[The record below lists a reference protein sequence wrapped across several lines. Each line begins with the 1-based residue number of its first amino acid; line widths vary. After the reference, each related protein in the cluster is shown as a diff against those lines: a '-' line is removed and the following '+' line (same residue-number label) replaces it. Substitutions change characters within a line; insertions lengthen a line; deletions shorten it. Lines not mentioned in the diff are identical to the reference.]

1 MEETQFDILLRNA
14 AQQTTR
20 RGALATLVG
29 GALLLNSRG
38 EVGATDKAK
47 RRRKRKQK
55 RTQQQKRNFPFNG
68 VMVTVFNY
76 AHAMNY
82 SAGTSGTVTSCC
94 KYLRDARLEYI
105 GNTTVISNPL
115 ESAWFWLDDGKYW
128 FEFTDP
134 VVGEPFVRIAVNG
147 RHRIGGDC
155 CLGIPWGQSVEAKVS
170 FDMGQTREF
179 NIAGQKVSIFRA
191 VNFDQPRFHLQIG
204 SFSDQR

>member
-1 MEETQFDILLRNA
+1 MEASTFDLLLRKAA
-14 AQQTTR
+14 AQPTR
-20 RGALATLVG
+20 RGTLGALVG

-38 EVGATDKAK
+38 ESVATEKAK
-47 RRRKRKQK
+47 RRKKRNKKRKQY
-55 RTQQQKRNFPFNG
+55 QQRNFPFNG

-76 AHAMNY
+76 QHAMNY

-134 VVGEPFVRIAVNG
+134 VAGQPFVRIAFNG
-147 RHRIGGDC
+147 RHRIGGNC
-155 CLGIPWGQSVEAKVS
+155 CMVIPWGQSVEAKLS
-170 FDMGQTREF
+170 FDRGQTREV
-179 NIAGQKVSIFRA
+179 NIAGQKFTIFRA
-191 VNFDQPRFHLQIG
+191 ANVDQPRFHLQIG
-204 SFSDQR
+204 SYSDQP